1 MIFFIS
7 FYAPTQHNNMQGLEE
22 AGIDEM
28 GVFKEFLEEVITKAF
43 DPALNLFKVLLYN
56 FVQVIV
62 FTATQKPSG

>member
-7 FYAPTQHNNMQGLEE
+7 FYAPIQHNNMQGLEE

-28 GVFKEFLEEVITKAF
+28 GVFKEFLEEVITQAF